1 MLTDFDKA
9 RFATFG
15 YTIVRGLLRRAEAAA
30 LAGEINAAQRDAF
43 GSRYGTP
50 DGGGGIEGHYLPMMA
65 DRTPIS
71 AALVDDLRLFDT
83 AESLLGGPVVPLPAE
98 GVLYFGEAGWH
109 FDDGIGIT
117 GLKLALYLEPL
128 TAATGALRLL
138 PLSHRPEVRRPL
150 ERYRADHARARNTR
164 ERAEHMAAF
173 PFCAAETE
181 PGDAVI
187 FDLHTWHA
195 SAGGRNRLAWTVE
208 YLAVPQTAEAQ
219 GRRRLLRYAADHH
232 DQTGRGFDH
241 HRYPLWR
248 DWIAPAG
255 SNRGR
260 AVAVARLRRLGVLDL
275 PGALLGDVATRP

>member
-1 MLTDFDKA
+1 MMLTEFDKA
-9 RFATFG
+9 HFRTFG
-15 YTIVRGLLRRAEAAA
+15 YTIVRGLLGRAEAAA
-30 LAGEINAAQRDAF
+30 LAGEITAAQRDAF
-43 GSRYGTP
+43 GTSYRRS

-71 AALVDDLRLFDT
+71 AALVDDPRLFDT
-83 AESLLGGPVVPLPAE
+83 AESLLGRPVVPLPAE

-109 FDDGIGIT
+109 LDDGIGMT
-117 GLKLALYLEPL
+117 GLKVALYLQPL

-138 PLSHRPEVRRPL
+138 PLSHRPEVRRQL
-150 ERYRADHARARNTR
+150 ERYRADHARAHGTR
-164 ERAEHMAAF
+164 ARADHVAAF

-181 PGDAVI
+181 RGDAVI

-195 SAGGRNRLAWTVE
+195 SVGGRNRLAWTVE
-208 YLAVPQTAEAQ
+208 YLAVPHDAE

-248 DWIAPAG
+248 DWISLAG
-255 SNRGR
+255 PNPER
-260 AVAVARLRRLGVLDL
+260 ADAVPRLRRLGVLDL
-275 PGALLGDVATRP
+275 PGALLGDVAAQP

>member
-1 MLTDFDKA
+1 
-9 RFATFG
+9 
-15 YTIVRGLLRRAEAAA
+15 VRGLLGRAEAAA
-30 LAGEINAAQRDAF
+30 LAGEITAAQRDAF
-43 GSRYGTP
+43 GARYRTP
-50 DGGGGIEGHYLPMMA
+50 DGGGGIDGHYLPMMA
-65 DRTPIS
+65 DLTPIS

-83 AESLLGGPVVPLPAE
+83 AESLLGGPVVPLPPE

-109 FDDGIGIT
+109 FDDGIGVT
-117 GLKLALYLEPL
+117 GLKVALYLEPL
-128 TAATGALRLL
+128 AAATGALRLL
-138 PLSHRPEVRRPL
+138 PLSHRPEVRDQL
-150 ERYRADHARARNTR
+150 EGYRADHACAPSTPVL
-164 ERAEHMAAF
+164 ADHMAAF
-173 PFCAAETE
+173 PFCAAESE

-208 YLAVPQTAEAQ
+208 YLAVPHDAE

-255 SNRGR
+255 PNARR
-260 AVAVARLRRLGVLDL
+260 ALAVARLRRLGVLDL
-275 PGALLGDVATRP
+275 AGALLGDVAAQT

>member
-1 MLTDFDKA
+1 MMLTDFDRA
-9 RFATFG
+9 YFRTFG
-15 YTIVRGLLRRAEAAA
+15 YTIVRGLLGRAEAAA
-30 LAGEINAAQRDAF
+30 LAGEITAAQRDAF
-43 GSRYGTP
+43 GARYATP
-50 DGGGGIEGHYLPMMA
+50 DRGGGIEGHYLPMMA

-71 AALVDDLRLFDT
+71 SALVDDPRLFDT
-83 AESLLGGPVVPLPAE
+83 AESLLEGPVVPLPAE

-117 GLKLALYLEPL
+117 GMKVALYLEPL

-138 PLSHRPEVRRPL
+138 PLSQRPEVCRQL
-150 ERYRADHARARNTR
+150 EGYRADHANARSTR
-164 ERAEHMAAF
+164 SLADQMAAF
-173 PFCAAETE
+173 PFCAANSE

-208 YLAVPQTAEAQ
+208 YLAVPHHAEA
-219 GRRRLLRYAADHH
+219 RRRLLRYAADHH
-232 DQTGRGFDH
+232 DQTDRGFNH

-255 SNRGR
+255 PDSER
-260 AVAVARLRRLGVLDL
+260 AVAVARLRQLGVLDL
-275 PGALLGDVATRP
+275 PGALLGDAAARP

>member
-1 MLTDFDKA
+1 MLTDLHEASFG
-9 RFATFG
+9 TFG
-15 YTIVRGLLRRAEAAA
+15 YPIVRGLLGRAEAAA
-30 LAGEINAAQRDAF
+30 LAGEITAAQRDAF
-43 GSRYGTP
+43 GDRYGTA

-71 AALVDDLRLFDT
+71 AALVDDPRLFDT

-109 FDDGIGIT
+109 FDDGIGVT
-117 GLKLALYLEPL
+117 GLKVVLYLEPL
-128 TAATGALRLL
+128 CAATGALRLL
-138 PLSHRPEVRRPL
+138 PLSHRPEVRGQL
-150 ERYRADHARARNTR
+150 EGYRADHARARGTR
-164 ERAEHMAAF
+164 ALADQMAAF
-173 PFCAAETE
+173 PFWSADSE

-208 YLAVPQTAEAQ
+208 YLAVPRAAE

-248 DWIAPAG
+248 DWIAPARP
-255 SNRGR
+255 NRRR
-260 AVAVARLRRLGVLDL
+260 AVAVARLRQLGVLDL
-275 PGALLGDVATRP
+275 PGALLGDMAAEP